1 MVIGNGVDIIDIERI
16 RKIISKNPRF
26 LERNFTSDE
35 LELFRDKK
43 MHAATIAAGFAA
55 KEAVSKAMGTGIR
68 GFNLIDIEVL
78 RDPLGKP
85 IVMLHGNAK
94 DVADSK
100 GIDSFELSLSHTDET
115 AIAFV
120 ISLGN
125 KSL

>member
-16 RKIISKNPRF
+16 QKIITKNPRF
-26 LERNFTSDE
+26 LERNFTADE
-35 LELFRDKK
+35 IELFRDKK
-43 MHAATIAAGFAA
+43 MHPATIAAGFAA

-78 RDPLGKP
+78 RDSLGKP
-85 IVMLHGNAK
+85 VVMLHGNAK
-94 DVADSK
+94 NVATSK
-100 GIDSFELSLSHTDET
+100 GIDTFELSLSHTDET

-120 ISLGN
+120 ISLAK